1 LTIYRYPTSLVLDE
15 ITVRKTEGGA
25 VRAYLHARPTVTAE
39 QLKDI
44 QCGLNAQG
52 LQTVPIVF
60 KGQPSLEVRGF
71 KDELQ
76 LTKICADARWISGAR
91 EKVVEK
97 EDYISP
103 VDKFHKHTL
112 QAAAAS
118 FIVGDI
124 AFMRYGYKGAS
135 PLDIAAGA
143 AYTTGTLSSLIFGRK
158 DPSDLHIKDISN
170 RMASFMREHQVAMDA
185 NTPLQNITGGHPKGI
200 VERAD
205 DFLRH
210 YPAEMMNMFYAL
222 AGLSIALAS
231 HRKLSKPTDVQTFIN
246 NAERYSNAMT
256 GQVEQLQKLLP
267 EAKGELHT
275 LLTNGLNKL
284 KGGQWLHPHDV
295 TAIEHH
301 TGELET
307 LQKLT
312 RMLNSNVPVL
322 DTSKAVRSF
331 SEELEEIAKKEKSVS
346 PKMAIHQ
353 QHIEDL
359 KRGNPVHRLALAETD
374 KHHHRESYMD
384 IGLGL
389 TTLASG
395 LFGMFVKEKAID
407 PDKPKQG
414 VAAHTWDWVQAH
426 PLSVT
431 AAGYMVST
439 MCHAVS
445 TAIAHVNGNSE
456 RRKTVGWR
464 AIFVGTNVL
473 AEILMSI
480 SSKGHGKGVKS
491 DFSVDDTVL
500 ALSAETIARQPQAMQ
515 AGLIDYVGKFLGRD
529 DVLAMNDESI
539 KTRLQHAVEEMR
551 GNPWAV
557 ALRPLEKTMPQ
568 PEEQAP
574 ALPAWQAKLAA
585 QQQAAAMQ
593 APAQPH

>member
-1 LTIYRYPTSLVLDE
+1 MTIFRYATSPILDE
-15 ITVRKTEGGA
+15 ITIRKTEGGA
-25 VRAYLHARPTVTAE
+25 VRAYLHARPTVTVE

-44 QCGLNAQG
+44 DCSLRAQG
-52 LQTVPIVF
+52 LQTVPILF

-76 LTKICADARWISGAR
+76 LTKICADAHWISGTR

-118 FIVGDI
+118 FIVGDL

-135 PLDIAAGA
+135 PLDFVAGA
-143 AYTTGTLSSLIFGRK
+143 AYTTGTVSSLIFGRK

-170 RMASFMREHQVAMDA
+170 RMAAFMREHQLPLDA
-185 NTPLQNITGGHPKGI
+185 NAPLQHMTGGHPKGI
-200 VERAD
+200 IERAD

-210 YPAEMMNMFYAL
+210 YPSEMMNMFYAL

-231 HRKLSKPTDVQTFIN
+231 HRKLTMPTDVQTFIN
-246 NAERYSNAMT
+246 NTERYTHAMT
-256 GQVEQLQKLLP
+256 GQAEQLQKLLP

-275 LLTNGLNKL
+275 LITNGLDKL
-284 KGGQWLHPHDV
+284 KRGQWLYPHDV
-295 TAIEHH
+295 AAIEHH

-312 RMLNSNVPVL
+312 RTLNSNIPVQ
-322 DTSKAVRSF
+322 DVSKAVKGF
-331 SEELEEIAKKEKSVS
+331 SEELEKMATKEKSDS
-346 PKMAIHQ
+346 PKLAIHK
-353 QHIEDL
+353 QHVEDL
-359 KRGNPVHRLALAETD
+359 KSGSAVHRLALAETD

-389 TTLASG
+389 TTLGSG
-395 LFGMFVKEKAID
+395 LFGMLVKEKAPD

-414 VAAHTWDWVQAH
+414 IAAHTWDWVQAH

-464 AIFVGTNVL
+464 AVFVGTNVL

-491 DFSVDDTVL
+491 DASVDETVL

-515 AGLIDYVGKFLGRD
+515 AGLIEYVGKFLGRD

-539 KTRLQHAVEEMR
+539 RSRLQQAVEEMR

-557 ALRPLEKTMPQ
+557 AMRPVEKIMPQ

-574 ALPAWQAKLAA
+574 ALPAWQAKLVS
-585 QQQAAAMQ
+585 QQQTAAMQ